1 MNRLSVPLVLFF
13 LACLALLAVGVVAD
27 PARAWGGLLTASL
40 FGVMLALGGSVFIA
54 INGVSGARW
63 WEPVKPPASAISATL
78 PVPAATLVATL
89 LLGLGALYPWVH
101 PGAHESPAIAAKA
114 AWLNPPLFL
123 ARALIVLLVWLGL
136 GAVLRT
142 RLAGAND
149 PASRSRFARA
159 SAVFLVLLG
168 PTISVAFW
176 DWAMSLEPEWFSTMF
191 AVYWFSGIYLGGI
204 AAVALLALR
213 LDGRGGCPV
222 RLTDA
227 ARHDLGK
234 LLFAFSLFWAYIWF
248 CQYLLI
254 WYSNLPEETPYYAR
268 RLSGGWSTLF
278 WLNPVLN
285 FAVPF
290 VVLMSERAKKNRAA
304 LAQVSIV
311 VLLGRWIDTY
321 LQVGPAVGPLPGFPI
336 YAVASSAALLL
347 AMGLTI
353 GSLGRGVRPMTLEPL
368 SRRTDF

>member
-1 MNRLSVPLVLFF
+1 MNRFTRPLVLVF
-13 LACLALLAVGVVAD
+13 LVCLALFAVGTVID
-27 PARAWGGLLTASL
+27 SARAWGGLLTASL
-40 FGVMLALGGSVFIA
+40 FGVTLALGGSVFIA

-89 LLGLGALYPWVH
+89 FLGLGALYPWVH
-101 PGAHESPAIAAKA
+101 RAHEDPTIAAKV

-123 ARALIVLLVWLGL
+123 ARALIVLLLWLGL
-136 GAVLRT
+136 GAVLRA
-142 RLAGAND
+142 RLAAAND
-149 PASRSRFARA
+149 PASRSRFARI

-176 DWAMSLEPEWFSTMF
+176 DWAMSLEPKWFSTMF

-213 LDGRGGCPV
+213 REGHGELPV

-227 ARHDLGK
+227 VRHDLGK
-234 LLFAFSLFWAYIWF
+234 LLFAFSMFWAYIWF
-248 CQYLLI
+248 SQYLLI
-254 WYSNLPEETPYYAR
+254 WYSNLPEETPYFAL

-278 WLNPVLN
+278 WLNPILN

-290 VVLMSERAKKNRAA
+290 VVLMSERAKKNRAV

-311 VLLGRWIDTY
+311 VLLGRWVDAY
-321 LQVGPAVGPLPGFPI
+321 LQVGPAVGPLPAFPI
-336 YAVASSAALLL
+336 YAVASSIALLL

-353 GSLGRGVRPMTLEPL
+353 GSFGRGVRPMTLEPL

>member
-1 MNRLSVPLVLFF
+1 MKRLARPLVLVF
-13 LACLALLAVGVVAD
+13 LVCLALFAVGTVTD
-27 PARAWGGLLTASL
+27 SARAWGGLLTASL
-40 FGVMLALGGSVFIA
+40 FGITLALGGSVFIA

-63 WEPVKPPASAISATL
+63 WEPVKPSASAVSALL
-78 PVPAATLVATL
+78 PIPAATLVATL

-101 PGAHESPAIAAKA
+101 SAHEDPVIAAKA

-123 ARALIVLLVWLGL
+123 ARALIVLLLWLGL
-136 GAVLRT
+136 GSVLRS
-142 RLAGAND
+142 RLAGASD
-149 PASRSRFARA
+149 PASSGRFTRI

-168 PTISVAFW
+168 PTLSVAFW
-176 DWAMSLEPEWFSTMF
+176 DWAMSLEPKWFSTMF

-213 LDGRGGCPV
+213 RERHGERPV

-227 ARHDLGK
+227 VRHDLGK
-234 LLFAFSLFWAYIWF
+234 LLFAFSLFWGYIWF
-248 CQYLLI
+248 SQYLLI
-254 WYSNLPEETPYYAR
+254 WYSNLPEETPHFAL

-278 WLNPVLN
+278 WLNPILN

-290 VVLMSERAKKNRAA
+290 VVLMSERAKKSRAV

-311 VLLGRWIDTY
+311 VLLGRWIDAY

-336 YAVASSAALLL
+336 YAVATSVALLL
-347 AMGLTI
+347 AMGLKI
-353 GSLGRGVRPMTLEPL
+353 GSPGREVRPAPVAPPL
-368 SRRTDF
+368 RRTTS